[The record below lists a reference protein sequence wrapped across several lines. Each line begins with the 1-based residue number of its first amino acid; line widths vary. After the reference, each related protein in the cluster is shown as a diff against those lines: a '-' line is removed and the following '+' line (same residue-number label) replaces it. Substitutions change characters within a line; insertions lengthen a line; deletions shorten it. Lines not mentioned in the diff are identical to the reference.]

1 MLTYRDEML
10 PLQGESVKDIL
21 LEACCRVRG
30 GIVAFFS
37 SYKYE
42 NSIWEQVKDVD
53 FGRQVFREPQDSC
66 GVDGVLESYAKAVR
80 RLNSNGALLL
90 SVVGEFL
97 HGAVRSSTV
106 MS

>member
-1 MLTYRDEML
+1 MEVCGR
-10 PLQGESVKDIL
+10 I
-21 LEACCRVRG
+21 RG

-42 NSIWEQVKDVD
+42 NSIWEQVKDVN
-53 FGRQVFREPQDSC
+53 FGRQIFREPHDSS

-97 HGAVRSSTV
+97 HEVV
-106 MS
+106 VV